1 MIVIFY
7 FFLVFVYALNFVAI
21 ANAIYYIIF
30 LKQIIK
36 DRFKIAFVGNSA
48 SKVFFFLF
56 ISWITLTTL
65 FYNIFSGHIIDSRS
79 ITQYLF
85 NFQYFILIVLFRF
98 KVKSFEN
105 WIYYFSILLSIT
117 IIGIIITYGISFDS
131 LRDNEVLNSNIPG
144 YPNSTSIPLLVA
156 LWLAFKREK
165 IIWAKLLFIVALV
178 FTGSRGAL
186 LGIILV
192 IFYFGYKKI
201 RTTKYYLIIFSFII
215 FLFFSALVY
224 LNSLNPLL
232 ISQMT
237 RSYDREDIFK
247 TTMAYVEL
255 NPLTGYGGNTIDQLQ
270 DVKINYSP
278 YNNWGHTHNWILE
291 ILLRYGV
298 VGLLLFLGFILS
310 IYKSIKD
317 KDSKYMFAVYLF
329 IAFFQTFIR
338 DFVFIFFLAY
348 FANYSIENNIPKIQL
363 KNRLKR
369 TGIKTLRIRQI
380 SLQVVGN

>member
-1 MIVIFY
+1 MLVIFI
-7 FFLVFVYALNFVAI
+7 FFLVFVFSLNFLQF
-21 ANAIYYIIF
+21 ANAIYYLVL
-30 LKQIIK
+30 LKQVIK
-36 DRFKIAFVGNSA
+36 DKGRITFGRNPT
-48 SKVFFFLF
+48 SKVFFLLF
-56 ISWITLTTL
+56 ITWVTLTTF
-65 FYNIFSGHIIDSRS
+65 FYILFSGYGDSRS
-79 ITQYLF
+79 LPQYLF
-85 NFQYFILIVLFRF
+85 NLQYFILIVPIKF
-98 KVKSFEN
+98 KANSFEN
-105 WIYYFSILLSIT
+105 WIYYFSILLSII
-117 IIGIIITYGISFDS
+117 IIGIIVTQGISYAS
-131 LRDNEVLNSNIPG
+131 LRENEVLNSNIPG

-165 IIWAKLLFIVALV
+165 TIWSKLLFIVALV

-201 RTTKYYLIIFSFII
+201 KTTKYYLIIFSFVI
-215 FLFFSALVY
+215 FLLFSAFVY

-255 NPLTGYGGNTIDQLQ
+255 NPITGYGGNTIDQLQ

-291 ILLRYGV
+291 MLLRYGII
-298 VGLLLFLGFILS
+298 GLLLFLGFIIS
-310 IYKSIKD
+310 IFKSIKD
-317 KDSKYMFAVYLF
+317 VDCKYIFVVFLF
-329 IAFFQTFIR
+329 LALFQTYMR

-348 FANYSIENNIPKIQL
+348 FANYSEVNDIKKFNELPSPKWMGYQDPL
-363 KNRLKR
+363 HKANLAA
-369 TGIKTLRIRQI
+369 
-380 SLQVVGN
+380 SCGN